1 MTFTELGVDHNKMRR
16 TSPHTPVYYT
26 TMGKVAKIGA
36 KRGPNVGQTWA
47 DLNERALVGWD
58 LLGRES
64 AFCPHAYLELVYNIS
79 VAGW

>member
-47 DLNERALVGWD
+47 DLNGVLWSLVGN
-58 LLGRES
+58 L
-64 AFCPHAYLELVYNIS
+64 HS
-79 VAGW
+79 VPTLILNLCTI